1 MQKIYNYTFLLVMQM
16 KKLII
21 NIKKKRCEYEIKRA
35 HVNRKITKKITQK
48 QPNLNLKQH
57 KTTKISHSQ
66 YLSITLLIFHI
77 VFKPTLQ

>member
-1 MQKIYNYTFLLVMQM
+1 MQK

-21 NIKKKRCEYEIKRA
+21 NIQKIRCEYEIKRA
-35 HVNRKITKKITQK
+35 NVNRKITKKKSQK
-48 QPNLNLKQH
+48 QQNQPNLNLKQH